1 MSDIKSKHVNVD
13 NIEFSAP
20 NPYSKGNGHAINFK
34 YNNKFINIQTPQL
47 KCLFG
52 LGIYKND
59 KDVITA
65 VNVTLQCNSAADK
78 TNRVDNF
85 QKKISKIDNLVMTQ
99 AYNNYK
105 TWLKSHRSIPV
116 HQLKALYKKSLYYK
130 VNPESG
136 EIDHGV
142 PPTFKIK
149 IPYRNN
155 KFDSNFTVLDEN
167 NKPVDF
173 DLEYLQ
179 KKIVDKCYIKCI
191 FNPSIYVIDK
201 NFGITYKALAIQI
214 IENHNKQ
221 DFIPRKNSK
230 KQDNPNKIEN
240 YFGKKEESDDDDDDD
255 DDDDI
260 LDL

>member
-1 MSDIKSKHVNVD
+1 MNDIKSKHVDIN

-20 NPYSKGNGHAINFK
+20 SPYSKGNGHAINFK
-34 YNNKFINIQTPQL
+34 YNNKILNMQTPKL
-47 KCLFG
+47 LCLYD
-52 LGIYKND
+52 LNMYKND
-59 KDVITA
+59 KDVITSI
-65 VNVTLQCNSAADK
+65 NMTLQFNSASDK

-85 QKKISKIDNLVMTQ
+85 LKKITKIDNLVMTN
-99 AYNNYK
+99 AFNNYK

-116 HQLKALYKKSLYYK
+116 SQLKALYKKSLYYK
-130 VNPESG
+130 LNPESG
-136 EIDHGV
+136 EIDHSV

-155 KFDSNFTVLDEN
+155 KFDSNFIVLDED

-179 KKIVDKCYIKCI
+179 AKIVAKCYIKCI

-221 DFIPRKNSK
+221 DFIPKKNSK
-230 KQDNPNKIEN
+230 NKDNPNKIEN
-240 YFGKKEESDDDDDDD
+240 YFGKKDESDDDNDD

>member
-1 MSDIKSKHVNVD
+1 MNDIKSKHVDIN

-20 NPYSKGNGHAINFK
+20 SPYSKGNGHAINFK
-34 YNNKFINIQTPQL
+34 YNNKILNMQTPKL
-47 KCLFG
+47 LCLYD
-52 LGIYKND
+52 LNMYKND
-59 KDVITA
+59 KDVITSI
-65 VNVTLQCNSAADK
+65 NMTLQFNSASDK

-85 QKKISKIDNLVMTQ
+85 LKKITKIDNLVMTN
-99 AYNNYK
+99 AFNNYK

-116 HQLKALYKKSLYYK
+116 SQLKALYKKSLYYK
-130 VNPESG
+130 LNPESG
-136 EIDHGV
+136 EIDHSV

-155 KFDSNFTVLDEN
+155 KFDSNFIVLDED

-179 KKIVDKCYIKCI
+179 AKIVAKCYIKCI

-221 DFIPRKNSK
+221 DFIPKKISKNK
-230 KQDNPNKIEN
+230 DNPNKIEN
-240 YFGKKEESDDDDDDD
+240 YFGKKDESDDD